1 MRPRNLEEYS
11 GQQHLLGPGKPLRVQ
26 IERDDPSSMILW
38 GPPGSGKTTLA
49 KIIAETTQAS
59 FIEFSAVMS
68 GIKEI
73 KQVMVAAAQAAEMHS
88 RTILFVDEI
97 HRFNK
102 AQQDAFLPYVERG
115 TIRLIGATTENP
127 SFEIISALLS
137 RCRVYVLHP
146 LSEEHIAHLLRRA
159 LEDTERGL
167 GSLNL
172 TADDDALALIASYS
186 SGDCRAAYNT
196 LEVAA
201 QLAQDSNSRSPYPK
215 NLGVTGRHSKEGTV
229 SGHDF
234 SPFETPETQDGN
246 ESGHDFSPSET
257 PEPQDGNESGHDMP
271 GSNTTG
277 LCRADAASLPETA
290 RLNERNESGHDM
302 PGSNTTGLCR
312 ADASSIPETA
322 RLNERNESGH
332 DFSRADRVQFDDRAL
347 APEAQPQP
355 RNRITKE
362 IATEAVQQRVLMY
375 DKNGEEHYNLISALH
390 KSVRNSD
397 PDAALYWLARMFAAG
412 EDPLYLARRVVRM
425 AVEDIGLAAPEA
437 LNLCLSAKEAIDF
450 LGSPEGDLA
459 LAEAVVY
466 LCLAP
471 KSNSV
476 YTAYSA
482 VQAEIEQTRQEPV
495 PLHLRNAPTR
505 LMKELEYGKGYLYAH
520 DEEGKVADMDCL
532 PDSLRGR
539 TYYKP
544 TQEGREKLLAQR
556 LDAIRNL
563 RLRKHGGD

>member
-1 MRPRNLEEYS
+1 MSLFDGEMEGTRSSSKSPLHAMPGAPLAERMRPSTLDEFV
-11 GQQHLLGPGKPLRVQ
+11 GQEHLLGAGKPLRVQ
-26 IERDDPSSMILW
+26 IERDSQGAGELGSMIFW
-38 GPPGSGKTTLA
+38 GPPGVGKTTLA
-49 KIIAETTQAS
+49 KIIAETTSAS
-59 FIEFSAVMS
+59 FIEFSAVLS

-73 KQVMVAAAQAAEMHS
+73 KQVMAEAARAAEMHS

-146 LSEEHIAHLLRRA
+146 LSEERIAGLLRRA
-159 LEDTERGL
+159 LDDKLRGL
-167 GSLNL
+167 GNLNL
-172 TADDDALALIASYS
+172 TADEDALELIAGYS

-201 QLAQDSNSRSPYPK
+201 QLATEALK
-215 NLGVTGRHSKEGTV
+215 
-229 SGHDF
+229 
-234 SPFETPETQDGN
+234 
-246 ESGHDFSPSET
+246 
-257 PEPQDGNESGHDMP
+257 
-271 GSNTTG
+271 
-277 LCRADAASLPETA
+277 
-290 RLNERNESGHDM
+290 
-302 PGSNTTGLCR
+302 
-312 ADASSIPETA
+312 
-322 RLNERNESGH
+322 GH
-332 DFSRADRVQFDDRAL
+332 DFSRAVTEPEKAGAL
-347 APEAQPQP
+347 APEGSSAPH
-355 RNRITKE
+355 ITKA
-362 IATEAVQQRVLMY
+362 IATDAVQQRVLMY
-375 DKNGEEHYNLISALH
+375 DKSGEEHYNLISALH

-425 AVEDIGLAAPEA
+425 SVEDIGLAAPEA

-459 LAEAVVY
+459 LAQAIVY

-476 YTAYSA
+476 YTAYAA
-482 VQAEIEQTRQEPV
+482 VQEEIEHTRQEPV

-505 LMKELEYGKGYLYAH
+505 LMKELDYAKGYKYAH
-520 DEEGKVADMDCL
+520 DEEGRVADMDCL
-532 PDSLRGR
+532 PDSLKGR
-539 TYYKP
+539 SYYQP
-544 TQEGREKLLAQR
+544 TQEGREKQLAQR
-556 LDAIRNL
+556 MEEIRRIRTGKRNA
-563 RLRKHGGD
+563 